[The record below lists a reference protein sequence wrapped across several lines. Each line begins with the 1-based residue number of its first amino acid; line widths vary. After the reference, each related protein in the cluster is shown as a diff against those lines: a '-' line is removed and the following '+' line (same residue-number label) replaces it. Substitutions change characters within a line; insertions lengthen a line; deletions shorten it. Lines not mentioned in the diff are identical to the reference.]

1 MNRQAIVIKHI
12 MSLCCL
18 HNIVLQNTFNAP
30 TTGESFM
37 FRNYVKLLGTYN
49 FYEKFWLV
57 TLLPDIF

>member
-1 MNRQAIVIKHI
+1 